1 MAEKRPPLSLQ
12 DLDARLRAARA
23 KGGDGDRAK
32 DGIGAGFALRIG
44 GELVASLIVGVGIG
58 WLLDIWLGTAPW
70 LLVGFFFLGAGA
82 GIVNV
87 YRASMGMG
95 AAVGWGADGADGADD
110 AGEETQD
117 RGGNGPDDGAPEN

>member
-1 MAEKRPPLSLQ
+1 MAKKSPPVSLK

-23 KGGDGDRAK
+23 KDGDADRAK

-87 YRASMGMG
+87 YRAAMGMG
-95 AAVGWGADGADGADD
+95 AAVGWNAAEDK
-110 AGEETQD
+110 QD
-117 RGGNGPDDGAPEN
+117 RDGNGPDDGAPEN

>member
-1 MAEKRPPLSLQ
+1 MAKKSPPVSLK

-23 KGGDGDRAK
+23 KDGDADRAK

-58 WLLDIWLGTAPW
+58 WLLDVWLGTAPW

-87 YRASMGMG
+87 YRAAMGMD
-95 AAVGWGADGADGADD
+95 AAVGWNAAEDK
-110 AGEETQD
+110 QD
-117 RGGNGPDDGAPEN
+117 RDGNGPDDGAPEN

>member
-1 MAEKRPPLSLQ
+1 MAKKSPPTSLQ

-23 KGGDGDRAK
+23 KDGDGDRAQ

-87 YRASMGMG
+87 YRAAMGMD
-95 AAVGWGADGADGADD
+95 AAVGWRADG

-117 RGGNGPDDGAPEN
+117 RDGNGPDDGAPEN